1 MTRALPYFLPLVCAL
16 ALAAQAHGQ
25 SPLYR
30 IEREQVERDGKAE
43 DRIYVNRKP
52 DAQGKSTLYVTVQ
65 FKITNPDGSLAE
77 DVKPDE
83 IIVKENGQRVA
94 SVEVQAPNALN
105 ALTAVLAMDVSG
117 SMAEQNKM
125 TEAKQAARLFLDR
138 LNPRSSSGLLLFDHR
153 MVGREMPGADRD
165 RLRELVDAATP
176 GGGTA
181 YLDATVEAINM
192 LKGARGRKAV
202 LLMTDGVD
210 LNSKRSLAQVMDFA
224 RERETP
230 VYTIGVGE
238 PGKNTPVTSIL
249 VLDRSGSMMEPA
261 GEQDNVSKI
270 VALRRAASRFVDIMR
285 PGARTTL
292 LPFNE
297 QPDTPGPFTAD
308 KRSLKQK
315 INTIRPGGETAIF
328 DAAYEALM
336 TLMASDLDGKRAV
349 ILLTDGKD
357 NRSQKRERD
366 VVKLA
371 REAEIPLHVLGL
383 GTADNLDEPM
393 MRRMAA
399 QTGGTYHRADSE
411 RALAE
416 VFEQLSIQ
424 LHDEGV
430 DEASLKKL
438 AETTGGK
445 YFPAADISQ
454 LKFIYQGLAEELQ
467 TTYRVS
473 FPSLRQDDDG
483 TSRDIALSI
492 WRQGTQVS
500 DIFRGGYNV
509 RGVVV
514 PEMDHRIYLGL
525 LAVLMVLL
533 ALPGFLQRMWRRTGT
548 ATSG

>member
-1 MTRALPYFLPLVCAL
+1 MTRALPYFLPLFCAL
-16 ALAAQAHGQ
+16 ALAARANGQ

-52 DAQGKSTLYVTVQ
+52 DAQGKPTLYVTVQ

-94 SVEVQAPNALN
+94 SLEVQAPNALN

-125 TEAKQAARLFLDR
+125 GEAKQAARLFLDR
-138 LNPRSSSGLLLFDHR
+138 LNPRSTSGLLLFDHR
-153 MVGREMPGADRD
+153 MVGREMPGPDRD
-165 RLRELVDAATP
+165 RLRELVDSAEP

-210 LNSKRSLAQVMDFA
+210 LNSKKSLADVIDYA
-224 RERETP
+224 RMRETP

-249 VLDRSGSMMEPA
+249 VLDRSGSMQELA
-261 GEQDNVSKI
+261 NEQDNVSKI

-297 QPDTPGPFTAD
+297 QPDVPAPFSAD
-308 KRSLKQK
+308 KRVLKQK
-315 INTIRPGGETAIF
+315 INSIRPGGETAIF

-336 TLMASDLDGKRAV
+336 TLMASDLEGKRAV

-357 NRSQKRERD
+357 NRSQKREND

-393 MRRMAA
+393 MQRMAA
-399 QTGGTYHRADSE
+399 KTGGTYHRADSE
-411 RALAE
+411 RSLAE
-416 VFEQLSIQ
+416 IFEQLSIQ

-430 DEASLKKL
+430 DEASLRRL
-438 AETTGGK
+438 AESTGGK

-467 TTYRVS
+467 TTYRVT

-492 WRQGTQVS
+492 WRQGAEVS

-525 LAVLMVLL
+525 LAVLMLLL
-533 ALPGFLQRMWRRTGT
+533 ALPGFLQRVWRKSET
-548 ATSG
+548 A